1 MAGTIWELSRL
12 LPSHSSAC
20 LPAVCMSTEFW
31 ISYVEGFFDDDDGFF
46 FSSKTKN
53 LHTVLPRQ
61 PHNYIHVSR
70 MWLAGGYPHLVSM
83 ALPRFGMKISKYHDS
98 DISAASSVYRTNN
111 SQITKLTFTYRA
123 FDPVTTEMTEVG
135 NIPRLC
141 SLFIKTL
148 LFQCKN

>member
-1 MAGTIWELSRL
+1 
-12 LPSHSSAC
+12 
-20 LPAVCMSTEFW
+20 
-31 ISYVEGFFDDDDGFF
+31 
-46 FSSKTKN
+46 
-53 LHTVLPRQ
+53 
-61 PHNYIHVSR
+61 

-111 SQITKLTFTYRA
+111 SQITKLAFTYRA

>member
-1 MAGTIWELSRL
+1 ML
-12 LPSHSSAC
+12 
-20 LPAVCMSTEFW
+20 
-31 ISYVEGFFDDDDGFF
+31 
-46 FSSKTKN
+46 
-53 LHTVLPRQ
+53 
-61 PHNYIHVSR
+61 
-70 MWLAGGYPHLVSM
+70 LAGGYPYLVSM